1 MRGVRVILLRL
12 SALDGENQ
20 AKVQTGVGVEL
31 VEARIHSAG
40 IQTRRRSMR
49 RISTR
54 RGEEEEL
61 QILQETNPEL
71 FQSSISLPENRGSRR
86 VRISRRSGNLYLV
99 EVLKPQVPMRNLTMM
114 VEETGCTILE
124 KIDKAKLTVD
134 KEDLGV
140 DWIDQIVAMDVLT
153 VDKGI

>member
-61 QILQETNPEL
+61 LILQETNPEL

-114 VEETGCTILE
+114 VEETGCTISE

>member
-1 MRGVRVILLRL
+1 MILLRL

-40 IQTRRRSMR
+40 IQTLRRSMR

-86 VRISRRSGNLYLV
+86 VRISRRSGDLYLV

-124 KIDKAKLTVD
+124 KIDKTKLTVD

>member
-1 MRGVRVILLRL
+1 MLRVRAILLRL
-12 SALDGENQ
+12 SALGGENQ
-20 AKVQTGVGVEL
+20 AKAQTGAEVEL
-31 VEARIHSAG
+31 VEARIHSVG

-49 RISTR
+49 RISTK

-61 QILQETNPEL
+61 LILQETNPEL
-71 FQSSISLPENRGSRR
+71 FKSSINLPENRGSRQ
-86 VRISRRSGNLYLV
+86 VRISRRSGDLYLV

-114 VEETGCTILE
+114 VEETGCTVLE
-124 KIDKAKLTVD
+124 IIDKAKLTVD

-153 VDKGI
+153 VDRGI